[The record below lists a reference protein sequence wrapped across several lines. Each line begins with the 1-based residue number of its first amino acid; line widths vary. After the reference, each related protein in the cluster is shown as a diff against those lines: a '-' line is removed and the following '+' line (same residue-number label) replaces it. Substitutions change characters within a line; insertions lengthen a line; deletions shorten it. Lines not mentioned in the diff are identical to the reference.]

1 MSKNVPIE
9 AQMKISTHLEAIER
23 MFKAPKVTL
32 VIRNPELEDGDLIVT
47 NDNFEDAIEAIKNL
61 KDRKDA

>member
-1 MSKNVPIE
+1 MSKNVPTE
-9 AQMKISTHLEAIER
+9 AQMKISRHLEAIER
-23 MFKAPKVTL
+23 LFTAPKVTL

-47 NDNFEDAIEAIKNL
+47 NDSFDDAIEAIKNL